1 VDVEAGEAVPSTLL
15 ETEECCC
22 CCGTVVLNATV
33 DGGPLLR
40 IWIDEEY
47 CLLLVL
53 RLGEF
58 GGEDPVYRERDEY
71 VDC

>member
-1 VDVEAGEAVPSTLL
+1 MVAGEAVPSTLL
-15 ETEECCC
+15 EIEECC

-40 IWIDEEY
+40 MWIDEEY
-47 CLLLVL
+47 VL

-58 GGEDPVYRERDEY
+58 GGEDPVYRERDE
-71 VDC
+71 